1 MSYLTSIST
10 NDVILWPKR
19 QFFDLFRSIRSDI
32 WPFDPLNL
40 VATKW
45 RHVSKLMWDM
55 AKKLLTFSTKTTESP
70 DIYFLWTKTKLKWS
84 KGHLSLQIENGKIMS
99 FWPQRDVIHQN
110 WGEVCHKNYFNIIY
124 LITTESCH
132 IYFLG

>member
-1 MSYLTSIST
+1 MCQS
-10 NDVILWPKR
+10 WCE
-19 QFFDLFRSIRSDI
+19 I
-32 WPFDPLNL
+32 WQ
-40 VATKW
+40 
-45 RHVSKLMWDM
+45 
-55 AKKLLTFSTKTTESP
+55 KKLLTFSTKTTESP

-99 FWPQRDVIHQN
+99 FWPQRDVIRQN

-132 IYFLG
+132 IYFLGVKTKLKGSTTQMFIMSDNGQNNATKWHTVIPRYLDLAYLHIIST

>member
-1 MSYLTSIST
+1 
-10 NDVILWPKR
+10 
-19 QFFDLFRSIRSDI
+19 
-32 WPFDPLNL
+32 
-40 VATKW
+40 
-45 RHVSKLMWDM
+45 M
-55 AKKLLTFSTKTTESP
+55 AKKWLTFSTKTTESP

-99 FWPQRDVIHQN
+99 FWPQRDVIRQN

-132 IYFLG
+132 IYFLGVKTKLKGSTAQITVHNVGKRPK